1 MSSSPPPAAAR
12 PSRSRR
18 RRAPFSLK
26 AELARLD
33 STQREVAEAK
43 LENLRQQLLATG
55 WTGEQVHDGSRFAW
69 LYATD
74 VDDQL
79 DVEDV
84 AQELSTMHFIHNST
98 SYPHVIEDRLRAAA
112 NLLHENYPAL
122 PWDRLWKLVVRFG
135 VPIVKYSAGL
145 EVISAQMGEQTT
157 VETMATDPPDGPE
170 RDQEEDP
177 SPDEPSQEEPEPEPD
192 EPQSFQ
198 RGSGSP

>member
-1 MSSSPPPAAAR
+1 MSSSPPAPAAR

-43 LENLRQQLLATG
+43 LETLRQQLLVTG

-74 VDDQL
+74 VNDQL

-98 SYPHVIEDRLRAAA
+98 SYPHIIEDRLRAAA

-145 EVISAQMGEQTT
+145 EAISAQMGEQTT
-157 VETMATDPPDGPE
+157 VETMATDPPDEPE
-170 RDQEEDP
+170 HQEEDP
-177 SPDEPSQEEPEPEPD
+177 SPDEPSQEEPQPD

-198 RGSGSP
+198 RESGSP